1 MQSHDLA
8 DRTVLVTGGASGI
21 GYEICRLLLR
31 NGARVAVLDREQA
44 VVERASASL
53 QAGTRTHAVA
63 ADVADREAMRGALDA
78 AEAALGPLSGII
90 ACAGISASAPADR
103 LNESQWDRVLETN
116 LTGSFVTCQLAAQ
129 RMIGRNPGAMVL
141 IGSTASFG
149 GFSGRANYAASKHGV
164 VGLTKTLA
172 LEWGV
177 HGIRVNAVAPGSIET
192 ERSRDAIPARFSEDV
207 ILDRTP
213 LGRHG
218 RPAEVA
224 EVVAFLLSDA
234 ASFVTGAIV
243 PVDGGLS
250 AGYLTHRQGA
260 DAGTN

>member
-1 MQSHDLA
+1 MQLPDLA
-8 DRTVLVTGGASGI
+8 DKAILVTGGGAGI
-21 GYEICRLLLR
+21 GLEVAGLLVDL
-31 NGARVAVLDREQA
+31 GARVAVLDREQA
-44 VVERASASL
+44 TADRACARFPRHR
-53 QAGTRTHAVA
+53 ACAVA
-63 ADVADREAMRGALDA
+63 ADVADRAAMAAALDR
-78 AEAALGPLSGII
+78 AEAALGPLHGVV

-103 LNESQWDRVLETN
+103 LDEGQWDRVIDTN
-116 LTGSFVTCQLAAQ
+116 LTGSFVTCQLAAR

-141 IGSTASFG
+141 VGSTASFG

-164 VGLTKTLA
+164 VGLAKTFA

-192 ERSRDAIPARFSEDV
+192 ERSRGAIPPRFARDV

-218 RPAEVA
+218 RPDEVA
-224 EVVAFLLSDA
+224 RLVAFLLSDA
-234 ASFVTGAIV
+234 ASFITGAIV

-260 DAGTN
+260 DAGTD

>member
-1 MQSHDLA
+1 MLLPDLA
-8 DRTVLVTGGASGI
+8 DKAVLVTGGGAGI
-21 GYEICRLLLR
+21 GLAVAGLLANL
-31 NGARVAVLDREQA
+31 GVRVAVLDKEQA
-44 VVERASASL
+44 IADRACGGL
-53 QAGTRTHAVA
+53 QARVPPCAVA
-63 ADVADREAMRGALDA
+63 ADVADRAATAAALDR
-78 AEAALGPLSGII
+78 AEAALGPLHGVV

-103 LNESQWDRVLETN
+103 LDEGQWDRVIDTN
-116 LTGSFVTCQLAAQ
+116 LTGSFVTCQLAAR

-141 IGSTASFG
+141 VGSTASFG

-164 VGLTKTLA
+164 VGLAKTFA

-192 ERSRDAIPARFSEDV
+192 ERSRGAIPPRFARDV
-207 ILDRTP
+207 ILDRTA

-218 RPAEVA
+218 RPEEVA
-224 EVVAFLLSDA
+224 RLVAFLLSEA
-234 ASFVTGAIV
+234 ASFITGAIV

-260 DAGTN
+260 DAGTD